1 VRWRLALALAILAG
15 AAGPAAAQDA
25 PGVDYDV
32 SNERWNGLSTL
43 DALARGMGLE
53 VVQRSELQW
62 NDLERGDILFL
73 LYPTC
78 GERCTSAV
86 NQAHLITFL
95 RNGGRVL
102 LADDFGKADE
112 ALGALGIVRGPGGA
126 ARAETFWDAQPFAPV
141 AFPVDRHHPLAEN
154 VDELTT
160 NHPSVWRAMR
170 GGPEAV
176 IGFGDGSTVVAAVNM
191 LDGRLVALSD
201 PSVLINRMLEFPGN
215 LAFAV
220 NTVRWLERPYET
232 QRLVIMTGEISLY
245 GTPSRMLG
253 DDAQAGGVTGT
264 LNDFNGWLD
273 NLNLWAMSE
282 TTMRVVGISIAGLVA
297 LLALIVLPRA
307 RKSTLDGSWTRA
319 RGGGTIKTA
328 EQMMGELD
336 RGGRRVSYAVPAAVL
351 RDSINVRLARVV
363 GVPDPLFGMSE
374 SSLFGALAE
383 RAPGAVSALRAI
395 YPQLRALPTRAQ
407 ASSPWQSP
415 FVPQRDFEAL
425 GAAAAHL
432 YRSLGES

>member
-1 VRWRLALALAILAG
+1 MTRHVLVLALALLA
-15 AAGPAAAQDA
+15 AAAVARPAAAQDDA
-25 PGVDYDV
+25 RGPDYDV
-32 SNERWNGLSTL
+32 TSERWNGLSTL

-53 VVQRSELQW
+53 VVQRSEMQW
-62 NDLERGDILFL
+62 NDLGRGDILFL
-73 LYPTC
+73 LYPTA
-78 GERCTSAV
+78 TI
-86 NQAHLITFL
+86 NQAHLTTFL

-102 LADDFGKADE
+102 LADDFGRADE

-126 ARAETFWDAQPFAPV
+126 ARADTFWDAQPFAPV
-141 AFPVDRHHPLAEN
+141 ATPVHRGHPLAEN

-176 IGFGDGSTVVAAVNM
+176 IGFGDGSAVVAAVS
-191 LDGRLVALSD
+191 LQGGRLVALSD

-215 LAFAV
+215 LAFAINV
-220 NTVRWLERPYET
+220 IRWLERPDET
-232 QRLVIMTGEISLY
+232 QRLVVMTGDLSLY
-245 GTPSRMLG
+245 GSPSRMMG
-253 DDAQAGGVTGT
+253 DATESGGVAGT

-273 NLNLWAMSE
+273 NLNLWAMGE
-282 TTMRVVGISIAGLVA
+282 TAMRVVGISIAGLVA
-297 LLALIVLPRA
+297 LMALIALPRA
-307 RKSTLDGSWTRA
+307 RKNALDGSWTRA
-319 RGGGTIKTA
+319 RGGADIKTA
-328 EQMMGELD
+328 EQMLAELD

-351 RDSINVRLARVV
+351 RDSINARLARVV
-363 GVPDPLFGMSE
+363 GQPDPLFGMTE
-374 SSLFGALAE
+374 AALFGELAQ

-407 ASSPWQSP
+407 ASSPWQSA

>member
-1 VRWRLALALAILAG
+1 MVSLLG
-15 AAGPAAAQDA
+15 AAPAAAQDDGA
-25 PGVDYDV
+25 GIDYDV
-32 SNERWNGLSTL
+32 ANERWNGLATL
-43 DALARGMGLE
+43 DALARGLGLE
-53 VVQRSELQW
+53 VVQRTELQW
-62 NDLERGDILFL
+62 DELERTDVLFL

-78 GERCTSAV
+78 DKTCSSAV

-141 AFPVDRHHPLAEN
+141 AIPIRRDHDLAQG

-170 GGPEAV
+170 GGPEA
-176 IGFGDGSTVVAAVNM
+176 ILGFEDGSAVVAAVTM

-215 LAFAV
+215 LQFLV
-220 NTVRWLERPYET
+220 NAIRWLSRTGET
-232 QRLVIMTGEISLY
+232 QRLVIMTGDISLY
-245 GTPSRMLG
+245 GSPTRVLG
-253 DDAQAGGVTGT
+253 DTSQASGVTGT
-264 LNDFNGWLD
+264 FNEFNAWLLS
-273 NLNLWAMSE
+273 LNLWAMQE
-282 TTMRVVGISIAGLVA
+282 PAMRVVGIIIA
-297 LLALIVLPRA
+297 ALIALGALVILPRT
-307 RKSTLDGSWTRA
+307 RRSVLDGSWTRA
-319 RGGGTIKTA
+319 RGGGDVRTP
-328 EQMMGELD
+328 EQVLVELD
-336 RGGRRVSYAVPAAVL
+336 RGGRRASYAVPAAVL
-351 RDSINVRLARVV
+351 RDSINARLSRLLRD
-363 GVPDPLFGMSE
+363 PDPLFGMTE
-374 SSLFGALAE
+374 AALFRALAE
-383 RAPGAVSALRAI
+383 RSGPAAAAALRPI

-415 FVPQRDFEAL
+415 FVAQRDFEL
-425 GAAAAHL
+425 LAAAADHL